1 MKHLL
6 LATIAVL
13 LLVGYGSSVNIHE
26 AAEIGYIEAIKQH
39 LAAGTDVNPN
49 IRTGPKRMV
58 RSSR

>member
-6 LATIAVL
+6 LATIAVV